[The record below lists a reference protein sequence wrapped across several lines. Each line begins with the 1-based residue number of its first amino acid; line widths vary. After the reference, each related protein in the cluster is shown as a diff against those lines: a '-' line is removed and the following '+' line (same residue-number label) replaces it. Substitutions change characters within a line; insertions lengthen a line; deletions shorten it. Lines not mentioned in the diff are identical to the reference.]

1 MLASPGTCW
10 KFKTLGPT
18 PDLLNGSVPEPNNSD
33 PRVVYAGVFNLRILW
48 CSKQSFG
55 SSCCF
60 FPEKAMAAHSST
72 LAWQIP
78 WTEEPGGLR
87 SMAQRVGHD

>member
-33 PRVVYAGVFNLRILW
+33 PRIVYAGVFNLRISLVFPKFW
-48 CSKQSFG
+48 QLLLFLSREG
-55 SSCCF
+55 SGT
-60 FPEKAMAAHSST
+60 HSST

-78 WTEEPGGLR
+78 WTEEPGGLW
-87 SMAQRVGHD
+87 SMGL